1 MNKKYKLK
9 PGCHQFAPRSP
20 AIHTNENLSDEEVE
34 WYLEKYPYIAELFV
48 EKLEGC
54 NVATLTE
61 NETVQPD
68 HSKTLQHDSSVTTD
82 GTHLPYPGQTTLH
95 PSNIQT
101 LQQTHEDLFTT
112 N

>member
-1 MNKKYKLK
+1 MNKKFILK
-9 PGCHQFAPRSP
+9 PGRHQFAPRSP
-20 AIHTNENLSDEEVE
+20 AIHTNDNVSDEEAE
-34 WYLEKYPYIAELFV
+34 WYLEKYPHIAELFV

-61 NETVQPD
+61 NEAD
-68 HSKTLQHDSSVTTD
+68 HADHFKTLQNSSVVASD
-82 GTHLPYPGQTTLH
+82 GTHLPYPGQTTLQ